1 VRTKPIICRVI
12 CEHPLFDES
21 HALPSDDCFMT
32 GGCDKLIE
40 QSSPPNPEL
49 QTQTPFNKNIEYSS
63 FKKLYILIIPLL
75 QVPLPE
81 QLLRQVKLSI
91 DKSTE

>member
-63 FKKLYILIIPLL
+63 FKTLLGKVTVSAGNELYI
-75 QVPLPE
+75 
-81 QLLRQVKLSI
+81 KYS
-91 DKSTE
+91 K